1 MANIMIMGDSW
12 ACGEWGMPPDS
23 HRVTHPGT
31 AQYLREAGHTVRS
44 VAHGGSSNWAQVDRM
59 SPHHAYQL
67 DPAGPH
73 SARATE
79 VIVWFLTD
87 PIRDTMAAPPGRYQ
101 DYVTLRDGL
110 MRTSLR
116 AMARLY
122 PHCQVLLIGGVGP
135 VPTWVAAEF
144 PQFAVV
150 VESLLHWLIPQAP
163 GALLPVLCRGW
174 QYGEADPAMLDHWEA
189 AEQHRAQFQWRAAH
203 RPTTPEHRWF
213 WPDGAHPNRAAHLR
227 LTQELILPRLV
238 A

>member
-12 ACGEWGMPPDS
+12 ACGEWCGPPDVG
-23 HRVTHPGT
+23 RVLHPGT

-44 VAHGGSSNWAQVDRM
+44 VAQGGSSNWAQVDRM
-59 SPHHAYQL
+59 SPHHRYQREPQ
-67 DPAGPH
+67 DPH
-73 SARATE
+73 SARDTT

-87 PIRDTMAAPPGRYQ
+87 PIRDTGESPPGSYQ
-101 DYVTLRDGL
+101 DYRTLELDL
-110 MRTSLR
+110 MRASLR
-116 AMARLY
+116 GMARLY
-122 PHCQVLLIGGVGP
+122 PHCQMLLIGGVSP
-135 VPTWVAAEF
+135 VPAWVAQEF
-144 PQFAVV
+144 PQFQVV

-163 GALLPVLCRGW
+163 RSLLPVLCRGW
-174 QYGEADPAMLDHWEA
+174 QYGAADPAMLDHWEA

-203 RPTTPEHRWF
+203 RPDTPEHQWF